1 MWSLKDLQLQPIAGE
16 WRDGGSGKALEVY
29 DPYHQ
34 TSLIKIVQADRHDVD
49 RAFET
54 AQQAQQQWS
63 ATSAIERAA
72 VLRKVAERL
81 EARKDE
87 LIEWLVR
94 ESGSTRI
101 KAELEWNNAR
111 EMSLEAAAMATR
123 VQGSMAASSVPGKED
138 RVYRKPLGVIG
149 VISPWNFPFHLT
161 QRTIGPALALG
172 NAVVLK
178 PASDT
183 PLTGGLLLARLYEEA
198 GLPAG
203 LLSVVVGSGSE
214 LGTPIVEHRLA
225 KLISFTGSTEVGR
238 QIAKGAVGGRFI
250 KPVALEL
257 GGNSPFV
264 VLDDADIDQAVRAAV
279 VGKFMHQ
286 GQICIAIN
294 RLIVD
299 ATIYDEFVE
308 RFVERVKGLKVGDPA
323 ESDTVIGPII
333 NEQQL
338 EGLKEVVHKAR
349 QSGAKV
355 ALEGSLEGPCL
366 RPWVFR
372 DVSEQ
377 MDMACNEIFG
387 PVAGIIKAHGED
399 DAIRIANATE
409 YGLSAAVFSGSLE
422 RGERVARQIDSGMVH
437 VNDMPVNDEPHMPF
451 GGEKNSGIGRFN
463 GDWVLEE
470 MTTVQWVSVQREP
483 RQYPF

>member
-1 MWSLKDLQLQPIAGE
+1 MWSLKDFHLQPIAGE
-16 WRDGGSGKALEVY
+16 WRAGSSGESLKVM

-34 TSLIKIVQADRHDVD
+34 KQLVEITQADCSDVERAFDAAD
-49 RAFET
+49 RA
-54 AQQAQQQWS
+54 QRQWADTS
-63 ATSAIERAA
+63 ATHRAA
-72 VLRKVAERL
+72 VLRRVAEL
-81 EARKDE
+81 MEERKDE
-87 LIEWLVR
+87 LVEWLIR

-101 KAELEWNNAR
+101 KAELEWNNAW

-123 VQGSMAASSVPGKED
+123 VQGTTAASSVPGKD
-138 RVYRKPLGVIG
+138 HRVYRKPLGVIG

-198 GLPAG
+198 GLPKG
-203 LLSVVVGSGSE
+203 LLSVLVGAGSE
-214 LGTPIVEHRLA
+214 LGDPLVGHRLA

-238 QIAKGAVGGRFI
+238 QIAKGAVGGEHI

-264 VLDDADIDQAVRAAV
+264 VLDDADIDRAVRAAV

-294 RLIVD
+294 RIIVD
-299 ATIYDEFVE
+299 ASIHDAFVE
-308 RFVERVKGLKVGDPA
+308 RFVERVKGLKVGDPSDA
-323 ESDTVIGPII
+323 DTVIGPII
-333 NEQQL
+333 NDQQL
-338 EGLKEVVHKAR
+338 DGLKDTIDRAR
-349 QSGAKV
+349 ESGARV

-366 RPWVFR
+366 HPWVFSH
-372 DVSEQ
+372 VSEE
-377 MDMACNEIFG
+377 MDLACNEIFG
-387 PVAGIIKAHGED
+387 PIAGIIKADGE
-399 DAIRIANATE
+399 AEVIRIANATE
-409 YGLSAAVFSGSLE
+409 YGLSAAVFSGCPA
-422 RGERVARQIDSGMVH
+422 RGERVARQIESGMVH

-463 GDWVLEE
+463 GDWVLNE
-470 MTTVQWVSVQREP
+470 MTTVQWVSVQHEP
-483 RQYPF
+483 RDYPF